1 MSLPKFNY
9 YNIDNDKYIKTSQ
22 EFSIDKNTVF
32 TDSCEWSYNYGTVNY
47 IEDERKNILI
57 EVSHNKHQKIEIEKY
72 NNYIY
77 ISNTGMQNIDFKVIR
92 DFINEINNYKIINFD
107 SYNKYKV
114 NIYGNKENLELMK
127 NRANNYCNGLDK

>member
-1 MSLPKFNY
+1 MIWLLFKLFYIFVDDLFNQDVSELNINKAVKTNINKF
-9 YNIDNDKYIKTSQ
+9 
-22 EFSIDKNTVF
+22 
-32 TDSCEWSYNYGTVNY
+32 
-47 IEDERKNILI
+47 
-57 EVSHNKHQKIEIEKY
+57 IEKY

-77 ISNTGMQNIDFKVIR
+77 INNTGMQNIDFKVIR

-114 NIYGNKENLELMK
+114 NIYVNKENLELMK